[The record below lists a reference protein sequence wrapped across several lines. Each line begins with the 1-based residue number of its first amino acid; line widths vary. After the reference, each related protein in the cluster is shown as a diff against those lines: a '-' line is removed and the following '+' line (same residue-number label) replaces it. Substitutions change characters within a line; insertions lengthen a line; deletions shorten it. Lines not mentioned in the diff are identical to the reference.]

1 MKKIGVSMDWFKS
14 SRGKKTEDYEKEYV
28 TRYKNDEKT
37 KPKKKQ
43 ASKPKKSIETES
55 YETDQEI
62 KIQTKKEDPEPLS
75 IKFESVKQ
83 EYNITIKN
91 LMNAKKELK
100 NLKEGIEKSS
110 NEYNDMISK
119 VKLARADLLKTNS
132 ELQEKTVE
140 SISSTEQTKK
150 QSVLSQEI
158 NDSKRELS
166 KIKEQINGYKN
177 ELESVKMKV
186 DNSPDAKKMKEERE
200 RLEKEIMQKRKELD
214 SGFRELKFIKDEMA
228 KSGKKEGTDKIVD
241 AASAVVASMNQKLQ
255 TTITELN
262 AVKQALEKE
271 RAQRKKTT

>member
-1 MKKIGVSMDWFKS
+1 MKKIGVNMDWLKS
-14 SRGKKTEDYEKEYV
+14 SRGKKTEDYEKGYL
-28 TRYKNDEKT
+28 TRYKKGQKA
-37 KPKKKQ
+37 KPKKKS
-43 ASKPKKSIETES
+43 SKDQKSIETN
-55 YETDQEI
+55 QEI
-62 KIQTKKEDPEPLS
+62 EVQTRKEEPEPLS
-75 IKFESVKQ
+75 TKFESVKQ

>member
-1 MKKIGVSMDWFKS
+1 
-14 SRGKKTEDYEKEYV
+14 
-28 TRYKNDEKT
+28 
-37 KPKKKQ
+37 
-43 ASKPKKSIETES
+43 
-55 YETDQEI
+55 
-62 KIQTKKEDPEPLS
+62 
-75 IKFESVKQ
+75 
-83 EYNITIKN
+83 
-91 LMNAKKELK
+91 MNAKKELK

>member
-37 KPKKKQ
+37 KPKKKK

-55 YETDQEI
+55 YETDQET

-75 IKFESVKQ
+75 TKFESVKQ

-166 KIKEQINGYKN
+166 KI
-177 ELESVKMKV
+177 
-186 DNSPDAKKMKEERE
+186 
-200 RLEKEIMQKRKELD
+200 
-214 SGFRELKFIKDEMA
+214 
-228 KSGKKEGTDKIVD
+228 
-241 AASAVVASMNQKLQ
+241 
-255 TTITELN
+255 
-262 AVKQALEKE
+262 
-271 RAQRKKTT
+271 